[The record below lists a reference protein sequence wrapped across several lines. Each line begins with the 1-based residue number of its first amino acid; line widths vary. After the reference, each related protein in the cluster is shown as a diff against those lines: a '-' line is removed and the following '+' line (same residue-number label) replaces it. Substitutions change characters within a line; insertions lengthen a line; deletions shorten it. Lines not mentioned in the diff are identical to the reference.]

1 MSATG
6 FATHSAALVGTV
18 LIAVYFWLTECNRLP
33 LKYLSNLICQGS
45 TPVTINIAD
54 FAPQDYWDRFR
65 QTVRGFA
72 PQMPEVESTRVA
84 RVTGVANDGVT
95 LVGAAA
101 AGAGAEIPGL
111 STLGSGL
118 SIGAPLVQ
126 GDAGGAASAVGDDL
140 IGRALGFLG
149 VEAGAFVSGFLML
162 AHGAS
167 QSLTRTDDMTEYLNT
182 MSGYVATLSRISAAS
197 LRERAPYTQLP
208 MPIVP
213 PYIERTGDL
222 YSDRARTH
230 FTNGYQRAVSVVREM
245 DAVRRPTGDSPSKIC
260 FCYVA
265 LNTGM
270 TGQSESDSPEIR
282 RRSERYILQ
291 SILQIDLRG
300 QAEVMRRWANAH

>member
-1 MSATG
+1 M
-6 FATHSAALVGTV
+6 
-18 LIAVYFWLTECNRLP
+18 
-33 LKYLSNLICQGS
+33 
-45 TPVTINIAD
+45 TINIAD
-54 FAPQDYWDRFR
+54 FAPHDYWDRFR

-72 PQMPEVESTRVA
+72 PQMPDVESTRVG
-84 RVTGVANDGVT
+84 RVTGGANDAVT
-95 LVGAAA
+95 LVGAVG

-111 STLGSGL
+111 GALGAGL

-126 GDAGGAASAVGDDL
+126 GDAGGVASAVGDDL

-182 MSGYVATLSRISAAS
+182 MGGYVTTLSRISAAS

-208 MPIVP
+208 MPVVP
-213 PYIERTGDL
+213 QYIERSGDL

-230 FTNGYQRAVSVVREM
+230 FINGYQRAVSVVREM
-245 DAVRRPTGDSPSKIC
+245 DSVRRPTGDSPSKIC

-270 TGQSESDSPEIR
+270 TGQYESGSAELR
-282 RRSERYILQ
+282 RRSEQYILR
-291 SILQIDLRG
+291 SILLIDLQA
-300 QAEVMRRWANAH
+300 QAEIMRRWANAH